1 MSTSARPGMLQ
12 KQEVSDR
19 TLLPTDDAL
28 LHVAKKLASLK
39 ITCVLFTLAMFIIF
53 VGSLAQARRD
63 VWQVMAQYFRT
74 WVAWVDVQDMF
85 PPSMFGEMGNRIA
98 ERLGIFRYFPFPGGW
113 TIGVA
118 MLINLTCAHA
128 LTFKLRAKGGRL
140 SMGVGMLLVGLL
152 MTIAVIVT
160 GNQQTGVEAGDTLLT
175 PIQIWWLMLGVLGLS
190 GLASVFAGL
199 SLQSSAKLG
208 RWILIG
214 IGIFLL
220 GVLAYFVRGGEEAR
234 LNLSSMRILWQLF
247 KGSACSLVLLIGCN
261 LLFEKR
267 GGVVLLH
274 IGVATLMI
282 SELQVGL
289 WAKENMLHLVEGQT
303 SNLVRDIRTR
313 ELSIVSKGGDGQ
325 AKVVAIPEDV
335 LLNSA
340 GQQAADVKEVSPR
353 QIISLPK
360 LPFDLAVREYYQN
373 SRLRPLTPKDHQLAD
388 KGMGSFAVPVRL
400 DPVTGMDE
408 KSDSSSAVVDV
419 IDRETKKTLKTLLVT
434 QSASEDRAKA
444 FAEIVN
450 HDGKEYAFFLR
461 FKRDYR
467 GYDVKLLDVSR
478 RLYVGSSTPRDYRSK
493 IEISDRQSGE
503 TQQFEI
509 YMNNP
514 LRYQGETF
522 YQTSYQD
529 LGDGKEASTISVVDN
544 TGWMLPYIACM
555 LVTFGMFG
563 QFGQTLNRFLA
574 RTERAGIVVPKSA
587 GSRSDNSESL
597 AAESASSLPLSEPKS
612 GRSVAIA
619 VATAVTLIFAA
630 WLGSS
635 LRVPSAKS
643 GQANLYEF
651 GRLPIVWRG
660 RVQPIDSVA
669 RMELLMNSHK
679 STFECELDATELGE
693 EKQREKIRQAFVS
706 GWSTAPSDWI
716 RDFNGSY
723 QEWIDQI
730 SRVTAASHEAVESR
744 MRSVMVSKK
753 DAIRWMLDVMA
764 RPEVAAR
771 HRVIRIDN
779 DQVLALLAL
788 DKRHGMTYSIDEI
801 RKNMSNLQKDFESAN
816 EKNQNGEENRLSAR
830 ERQVMNLFSSL
841 NRISTMQDIF
851 SRDRFSQAEDKNLAA
866 HLVGAWDVFR
876 RLENAPAIMSVP
888 TGKDGDRESWET
900 FVAAVPVLHLNEQ
913 MNRLGITSEPEIVS
927 ALLNTLPAEIMPRDK
942 VATAV
947 RLNFPML
954 AENIETPDRQPPT
967 PEAIRK
973 AAAEAS
979 EKLSLS
985 DPGLSG
991 VLNLIAVAPLDR
1003 TPEQIA
1009 ESVTEEQAREIGLSS
1024 IASQFTVVLEQ
1035 LLQKDPSSSRLAA
1048 LREKLNRIGLE
1059 NRLGFSQVMIE
1070 EGTKIVWEDLQKR
1083 AAWLLPGGP
1092 NAEMFCRN
1100 AASLKG
1106 ILTAW
1111 ETQDAN
1117 RFNEDVG
1124 RYAASIT
1131 AEKYPQLD
1139 ASIVSLE
1146 ARFNHYEPF
1155 YKATYPY
1162 LFAIVFTFFG
1172 WIGMERPMRF
1182 SGLGL
1187 MMLALVI
1194 HTAALYARMMI
1205 SGRPPVTNLYSSA
1218 IFIGWGA
1225 AVAAIVIEFRL
1236 KNGIGTLLGSAIG
1249 AGSLVIAHY
1258 LARGEGDTLG
1268 VMQAVLDTTFWL
1280 ATHVVCITLG
1290 YAATFVAGFLGLLY
1304 AIQAV
1309 MGRSFSASDNADF
1322 SGYMKDFGK
1331 IVYGTLCF
1339 ALFFSLVGTVL
1350 GGLWADDSW
1359 GRFWGWDPKENGAM
1373 MIVLWNALILH
1384 ARWDKMIGDFGTSVL
1399 AMLGNVV
1406 TSWSWFGVNE
1416 LGAGLHEYGF
1426 TEGRLLALTSFV
1438 AVQLVVVIGFSLF
1451 SNQANSNVTNKAA
1464 A

>member
-1 MSTSARPGMLQ
+1 MSTSARPGMFQ
-12 KQEVSDR
+12 KHDTSEQ
-19 TLLPTDDAL
+19 TLLPSDDAL
-28 LHVAKKLASLK
+28 LNVAKKLASLK
-39 ITCVLFTLAMFIIF
+39 ITCVLFMLAMFIVF

-74 WVAWVDVQDMF
+74 WIAWVDVQDMF
-85 PPSMFGEMGNRIA
+85 PPSMFGEMGSRVA
-98 ERLGIFRYFPFPGGW
+98 ERLGVFRYFPFPGGW

-128 LTFKLRAKGGRL
+128 LTFKLRAKGVRL
-140 SMGVGMLLVGLL
+140 SLGVGMLLIGLL

-160 GNQQTGVEAGDTLLT
+160 GNHQTGVEAGDTLLS
-175 PIQIWWLMLGVLGLS
+175 PIQIWWLMLGVVGLS

-199 SLQSSAKLG
+199 SLQSSSKLG
-208 RWILIG
+208 WIILVCIG
-214 IGIFLL
+214 VALL
-220 GVLAYFVRGGEEAR
+220 ATLAYFVIGGDKAR

-313 ELSIVSKGGDGQ
+313 ELSVVTKGGDGK

-335 LLNSA
+335 LLKSA
-340 GQQAADVKEVSPR
+340 SEQVADSKEVSPR
-353 QIISLPK
+353 QIISWPT
-360 LPFDLAVREYYQN
+360 LPFDLAVRDYYQN
-373 SRLRPLTPKDHQLAD
+373 SRLRPLTPKDSQLAD

-408 KSDSSSAVVDV
+408 KSDSSSTVVDV
-419 IDRETKKTLKTLLVT
+419 IDRKTKKTLKTLLVT

-444 FAEIVN
+444 FAEVVN

-493 IEISDRQSGE
+493 IEITDHQSGE

-555 LVTFGMFG
+555 LVTFGMFA

-574 RTERAGIVVPKSA
+574 RSERSGAGVQKTA
-587 GSRSDNSESL
+587 GSRFDSTEV
-597 AAESASSLPLSEPKS
+597 AEEEPLSIRPAPTPKS
-612 GRSVAIA
+612 GRSTAIA
-619 VATAVTLIFAA
+619 VAAAVTLIFAG

-635 LRVPSAKS
+635 LRLPATKS

-679 STFECELDATELGE
+679 STFECELDKAELGA
-693 EKQREKIRQAFVS
+693 EKQREKIRKAFVG
-706 GWSTAPSDWI
+706 GWPTAPADWI
-716 RDFNGSY
+716 KDFDGSY
-723 QEWIDQI
+723 EEWINKI
-730 SRVTAASHEAVESR
+730 SSVTASSTEAVESR
-744 MRSVMVSKK
+744 MRSVMVAKK

-764 RPEVAAR
+764 RPEVASR

-801 RKNMSNLQKDFESAN
+801 RKNMTNLQKDFESAN
-816 EKNQNGEENRLSAR
+816 EKNKNGEENRLTAR

-841 NRISTMQDIF
+841 SRISTMQDIF
-851 SRDRFSQAEDKNLAA
+851 SRDRFSQADDKNLAA

-876 RLENAPAIMSVP
+876 RLENSPAIMAVP
-888 TGKDGDRESWET
+888 TGKDGDRECWET

-913 MNRLGITSEPEIVS
+913 MNRLGIKSEAEIVN
-927 ALLNTLPAEIMPRDK
+927 ALLTTLPAEIMPRDK

-947 RLNFPML
+947 RLNYPML
-954 AENIETPDRQPPT
+954 AENIETPDKQPPT
-967 PEAIRK
+967 PEAIRR

-991 VLNLIAVAPLDR
+991 VLNLIAQAPLDKS
-1003 TPEQIA
+1003 PEQIA
-1009 ESVTEEQAREIGLSS
+1009 ESVTDEQAREIGLSA

-1035 LLQKDPSSSRLAA
+1035 MLQKDPSSPRLAS
-1048 LREKLNRIGLE
+1048 LRDKLNKIGLD
-1059 NRLGFSQVMIE
+1059 NKLGFSQAMIE

-1083 AAWLLPGGP
+1083 AEWLLPGGS
-1092 NAEMFCRN
+1092 NAEMFCQN
-1100 AASLKG
+1100 TQSLKG

-1111 ETQDAN
+1111 EAQDLN

-1124 RYAASIT
+1124 KYAASMT
-1131 AEKYPQLD
+1131 TTSYPQLD
-1139 ASIVSLE
+1139 SSIVSLE
-1146 ARFNHYEPF
+1146 ARFNNYEPF
-1155 YKATYPY
+1155 YKATFPY
-1162 LFAIVFTFFG
+1162 LFAIVFTFIG

-1182 SGLGL
+1182 SGIGL
-1187 MMLALVI
+1187 MILALVI
-1194 HTAALYARMMI
+1194 HTVALYARMMI

-1225 AVAAIVIEFRL
+1225 AVASIAIEFKL

-1309 MGRSFSASDNADF
+1309 MGRSFAEADNVDF
-1322 SGYMKDFGK
+1322 PGYMKDFGK

-1384 ARWDKMIGDFGTSVL
+1384 ARWDKMVGDFGTSVL

-1438 AVQLVVVIGFSLF
+1438 VVQVIIVVCFTAF
-1451 SNQANSNVTNKAA
+1451 SNLANINLSRKAA
-1464 A
+1464 